1 MKKAAN
7 LVDKAL
13 EVARKVRSVPKKPV
27 KTKGKKTVP
36 EALDWGPG
44 IPLDKLAYLNDE
56 EMALV
61 QAKRM
66 FKDKRN
72 YKGVPAFPDPGDTAA
87 GDTGQGTS
95 SSGGLNDGGGSTY
108 GGGGGSDS
116 GAGGDGGMGSYG
128 GGDSGAGGGTGGGS
142 DSGGGTSG
150 GVGGGT
156 GGGSDSGTGGTS
168 GGGSDSGAGGTDSTG
183 GTSTSGGTGT
193 SSTSGTSPSGSTG
206 PTSGS
211 LSQPARTE
219 ASSYSATSA
228 PTPPSGYQSYGG
240 YNPVSSAPSSM
251 ASEAAMDR
259 IASGSSVIGNTTP
272 QGYAEPKI
280 QDSVAPVSYSQTPT
294 VSLSNLA
301 DPSLQEAADKSFATS
316 NTWKGLSGY
325 GSLNTPQ
332 ETAMS
337 QPSVST
343 SPAAT
348 QAADGYMPSDMRGT
362 TRSFGTLSG
371 PNQGLGY
378 SPTAPGSVST
388 TPAAAQVDNSY
399 SPTTVSTSAYAQPE
413 LNEAAQNYAFNNPT
427 ARWGDFSNYGAV
439 RSTPQTEAVMVANQP
454 VMESGASTPPAAAV
468 SPTNPF
474 YSSPAEQAADIR
486 RSVALAQGPARA
498 PTVIN
503 IPGGD
508 IPVGTT
514 QPTGV
519 VPASADEAAPVVS
532 PDDQYAYDPA
542 QDPANYMRP
551 IYPGDEDG
559 PSYLSP
565 ERRADYLND
574 LGGTRSSER
583 PPPQAVQPPRKE
595 EVPQEEEKKRKRRPR
610 PKDDKYV
617 YRDYMYN
624 EYGPVGARP
633 DADIVAFNRFNKR
646 NFNKGGRIGDSVDA
660 ALRIAKSKLL

>member
-27 KTKGKKTVP
+27 KTKGKKTLP

-66 FKDKRN
+66 FKDRRN

-95 SSGGLNDGGGSTY
+95 SSGGLNDGGG
-108 GGGGGSDS
+108 DS
-116 GAGGDGGMGSYG
+116 GAGS
-128 GGDSGAGGGTGGGS
+128 GTGGGS
-142 DSGGGTSG
+142 DSGGSTSG

-156 GGGSDSGTGGTS
+156 GGGSDSGAGGTS

-280 QDSVAPVSYSQTPT
+280 QDRVAPVSYSQAPT

-348 QAADGYMPSDMRGT
+348 QATDGYMPSDMRGT
-362 TRSFGTLSG
+362 TRSFSTLSG

-378 SPTAPGSVST
+378 SPTAPGSVGT

-399 SPTTVSTSAYAQPE
+399 SPTIVSTSAYAQPE
-413 LNEAAQNYAFNNPT
+413 LNEAAQSYAFNNPT

-439 RSTPQTEAVMVANQP
+439 RSTPQTMAVMSQNQP
-454 VMESGASTPPAAAV
+454 VMGTNAPPSVPISEREGVGYTPQQIV
-468 SPTNPF
+468 GM
-474 YSSPAEQAADIR
+474 
-486 RSVALAQGPARA
+486 GP
-498 PTVIN
+498 
-503 IPGGD
+503 
-508 IPVGTT
+508 T

-519 VPASADEAAPVVS
+519 VPASADETVPVVS

-551 IYPGDEDG
+551 IYPGDESG

-565 ERRADYLND
+565 ERRADYLSD
-574 LGGTRSSER
+574 LGDTRSSER

-633 DADIVAFNRFNKR
+633 DADIVAFNKFNKR